1 MYTRSSKKD
10 SKLKG
15 LVNSEKAHWGPPN
28 EFYPKIYLFS
38 FRINLSP
45 TVIKYL

>member
-15 LVNSEKAHWGPPN
+15 LVNSEKAHWG
-28 EFYPKIYLFS
+28 EFYPKIYSFS

>member
-15 LVNSEKAHWGPPN
+15 LVNSEKAHWGPPPFN
-28 EFYPKIYLFS
+28 LTNFTPKSIYLVS
-38 FRINLSP
+38 
-45 TVIKYL
+45 V